1 MRRRVI
7 LSGVTI
13 LAVAATVAGAAGSG
27 LLSLDP
33 GSVGAADLEATAPPD
48 TATIER
54 RTLETT
60 DEFDGTLG
68 YDGSIEIVGG
78 LGGTI
83 TKLPEA
89 GTILERGDRI
99 VELDGGQVSAI
110 LLYGTRPAWRS
121 LGPDVSDGLDV
132 LQLEEN
138 LAALGLFE
146 GLTPDRTWDDDTS
159 EAVEVLQKQVY
170 LPIDGTLALGEV
182 VFEPGPVRVTEAVA
196 RVGGQV
202 GPGQTLLRASSTNR
216 VIAIDL
222 GVSDKDRLPEGAA
235 VEIELPDGTLVPG
248 TVTAVGRVAT
258 SQDDGFGGAEAT
270 IDVTVVPD
278 DPSAVEGLDAAP
290 VTIHVVG
297 SVREDVL
304 TVPVSAMLALLEGGY
319 AVEVIDDDG
328 STHYVAVDAG
338 LFQDGIVEI
347 RGDGLEEGL
356 RVVIP

>member
-1 MRRRVI
+1 MRRAVM
-7 LSGVTI
+7 LGGAGLV
-13 LAVAATVAGAAGSG
+13 VAAAAIGVAAASG
-27 LLSLDP
+27 IVSLGPDA
-33 GSVGAADLEATAPPD
+33 VGAANLESTAPPD

-68 YDGSIEIVGG
+68 YDGSIEIAGG
-78 LGGTI
+78 LAGTV
-83 TKLPEA
+83 TKLPEV
-89 GTILERGDRI
+89 GSVLERGDRI
-99 VELDGGQVSAI
+99 VELDGGTVSSV
-110 LLYGTRPAWRS
+110 LLYGVRPAWRA

-138 LAALGLFE
+138 LAALGLLE
-146 GLTPDRTWDDDTS
+146 GITPDRTWDDDTS
-159 EAVEVLQKQVY
+159 DAVEAFQKQVY
-170 LPIDGTLALGEV
+170 LPIDGTLGLGEV
-182 VFEPGPVRVTEAVA
+182 VFLPEPVRVTEAVA

-202 GPGQTLLRASSTNR
+202 GPGQTVLRASSTDR

-222 GVSDKDRLPEGAA
+222 GVSDQDRLPEGAA

-258 SQDDGFGGAEAT
+258 SQDDGFGGGEAT
-270 IDVTVVPD
+270 LDVTVVPD
-278 DPSAVEGLDAAP
+278 DPAAVAGLDAAP

-304 TVPVSAMLALLEGGY
+304 TVPVSALLALLEGGY

-338 LFQDGIVEI
+338 LFQDGVVEI